1 MPISRARRFG
11 VNSPAHMCCGCTH
24 VCLSFIAL
32 RFASLDCPLPIPA
45 GWPCRRPA
53 SPACTVCFLFPPH
66 GPTLVVSRA
75 RVGLGWMYM
84 PAVDVEIH
92 YYLLCIRG
100 VLPDRL
106 GHVTILRVFGRDLP
120 FRRTGAA

>member
-1 MPISRARRFG
+1 M
-11 VNSPAHMCCGCTH
+11 
-24 VCLSFIAL
+24 
-32 RFASLDCPLPIPA
+32 
-45 GWPCRRPA
+45 
-53 SPACTVCFLFPPH
+53 
-66 GPTLVVSRA
+66 VVSRA
-75 RVGLGWMYM
+75 RVGVGWMYM